1 MTPEELNTAS
11 YHKMEAEQDSYRD
24 WLLTLPPDE
33 ILQHAYEYAVR
44 QDILFAMEDLELQPE
59 QCQALMKS
67 PCPVADVLRDFE
79 KLELGYMETLRDCI
93 EGRAD
98 KLKYGALFEQNND
111 FVGWISIDETSIH
124 YPVMQTPDNPDYY
137 LKHGFDKLLAQTK
150 KVISGNKEGYDAE
163 LAQLREK
170 HAETE
175 ERIKRLVDSL
185 SVATDTSAKYVM
197 EQIDELH
204 QQSEQEQS
212 RLSKLEALTEQ
223 SRMLHQEFAFH
234 QEMIESFAHAVDT
247 ATLEEKRRLLR
258 TIVKKVVWDG
268 KNAYVY
274 LFAEDGEADL
284 PPVDQLMCLSGEYSE

>member
-1 MTPEELNTAS
+1 MTPEELNTAI

-137 LKHGFDKLLAQTK
+137 LKHGFDNAI
-150 KVISGNKEGYDAE
+150 VI
-163 LAQLREK
+163 
-170 HAETE
+170 
-175 ERIKRLVDSL
+175 
-185 SVATDTSAKYVM
+185 
-197 EQIDELH
+197 
-204 QQSEQEQS
+204 
-212 RLSKLEALTEQ
+212 
-223 SRMLHQEFAFH
+223 
-234 QEMIESFAHAVDT
+234 
-247 ATLEEKRRLLR
+247 
-258 TIVKKVVWDG
+258 
-268 KNAYVY
+268 
-274 LFAEDGEADL
+274 
-284 PPVDQLMCLSGEYSE
+284 

>member
-1 MTPEELNTAS
+1 MTPEELNTAI

-137 LKHGFDKLLAQTK
+137 LKHGFDKAYSNYG
-150 KVISGNKEGYDAE
+150 VPY
-163 LAQLREK
+163 
-170 HAETE
+170 
-175 ERIKRLVDSL
+175 
-185 SVATDTSAKYVM
+185 
-197 EQIDELH
+197 IDEGCAPG
-204 QQSEQEQS
+204 
-212 RLSKLEALTEQ
+212 LSNNIVNRRYYPTPYDWRRIGEYVAAALAVFAVCEALTASADNMFVSYAFNTVLLALYAAYLVRRE
-223 SRMLHQEFAFH
+223 RIDLGAMLRAFLH
-234 QEMIESFAHAVDT
+234 
-247 ATLEEKRRLLR
+247 R
-258 TIVKKVVWDG
+258 
-268 KNAYVY
+268 
-274 LFAEDGEADL
+274 
-284 PPVDQLMCLSGEYSE
+284 

>member
-1 MTPEELNTAS
+1 MTPEELNTAI

-137 LKHGFDKLLAQTK
+137 LKHGFDKAYSNYG
-150 KVISGNKEGYDAE
+150 VPY
-163 LAQLREK
+163 
-170 HAETE
+170 
-175 ERIKRLVDSL
+175 
-185 SVATDTSAKYVM
+185 
-197 EQIDELH
+197 IDEGCAPG
-204 QQSEQEQS
+204 
-212 RLSKLEALTEQ
+212 LSNN
-223 SRMLHQEFAFH
+223 
-234 QEMIESFAHAVDT
+234 
-247 ATLEEKRRLLR
+247 
-258 TIVKKVVWDG
+258 IVIYGHHMNDG
-268 KNAYVY
+268 TM
-274 LFAEDGEADL
+274 FADL
-284 PPVDQLMCLSGEYSE
+284 CGYADRGFYEGHKTIRFDTLSGSGEYEVVAAFRFNTNRDTFRYNEYTNMDEVEFAEFLENVRARALYDTDMEVEYGDTLLTLSTCEYTYKNGRFVVVAKKVG